1 MGLFEKKLKMN
12 KNAKIVEQKFPFYDE
27 PNTAAI
33 LCSHVINRDEPIL
46 FVSHDEDDGMWQFLC
61 GKTHE
66 AEDAKLVSLQSVFD
80 LDNSIGTLAEM
91 PCGYCATR
99 ENQEAKWIIREL

>member
-1 MGLFEKKLKMN
+1 MGLFEKLKKN
-12 KNAKIVEQKFPFYDE
+12 KNAKIVDQKFPFYDE

-33 LCSHVINRDEPIL
+33 VCSHVINREELIL

-66 AEDAKLVSLQSVFD
+66 AEDAKLVSLQFVFE
-80 LDNSIGTLAEM
+80 LYNSIGTLAEM
-91 PCGYCATR
+91 PCGYWATR
-99 ENQEAKWIIREL
+99 KNQEDEWIIREL